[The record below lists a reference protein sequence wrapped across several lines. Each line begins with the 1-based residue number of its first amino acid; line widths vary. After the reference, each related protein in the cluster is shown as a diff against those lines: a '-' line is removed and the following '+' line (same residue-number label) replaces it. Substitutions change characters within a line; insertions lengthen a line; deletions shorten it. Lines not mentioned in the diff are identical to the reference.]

1 MKIFFYILS
10 ILPVKFIFLFLDI
23 SFKFLPLSFLRIFS
37 PFKVTR
43 KNLSIVFPDTTSLEL
58 DMLAKESFKET
69 IKSLYETLYTWSR
82 SSQNIIFKVKKI
94 NNRFLFN
101 GSNHEDGLIIFAP
114 HNRSI
119 DFMLRWISTQRP
131 HTSLYKKIKFSLI
144 DQFVKKFREE
154 ENCKMVET
162 GIGGVKSIL
171 NALEK
176 NQMTCMASDQVPADG
191 LGTYSKFFGHECYS
205 FALAPKLAR
214 KTKKEI
220 LLTYL
225 SYKRDIGHIIN
236 FKRPS
241 VEIYEKNGVDV
252 MNKEMEDEIRK
263 SPSEYSW
270 EYKKF
275 RKLSGNIRDIYKN

>member
-10 ILPVKFIFLFLDI
+10 ILPIKFIFSFLDI
-23 SFKFLPLSFLRIFS
+23 FFKFLPLSLLRILS

-82 SSQNIIFKVKKI
+82 SSQNIILKVKKI

-275 RKLSGNIRDIYKN
+275 RKLSGDIRDIYKN

>member
-10 ILPVKFIFLFLDI
+10 ILPLKFIFSFLDI
-23 SFKFLPLSFLRIFS
+23 SFKFLPLSLLRILS

-82 SSQNIIFKVKKI
+82 SSQNIILKVKKI
-94 NNRFLFN
+94 NNRFLFY

-214 KTKKEI
+214 KTNKEI

-275 RKLSGNIRDIYKN
+275 RKLSGDIRDIYKN

>member
-10 ILPVKFIFLFLDI
+10 ILPVKFIFSFLDI
-23 SFKFLPLSFLRIFS
+23 FFKFLPLSLLRILS

-275 RKLSGNIRDIYKN
+275 RKLSGDIRDIYKN